1 MRNRIVITLEELF
14 AKMAYEFLLYV
25 LASSSL
31 EREQALAVV
40 ITHDTTHTFHI
51 QVLDLQQAQREL
63 PSQRTRNLRPH
74 AGPVAA
80 LRPCFG
86 SGTQFPSVLD

>member
-40 ITHDTTHTFHI
+40 ITYDTPHTFTYK
-51 QVLDLQQAQREL
+51 
-63 PSQRTRNLRPH
+63 S
-74 AGPVAA
+74 
-80 LRPCFG
+80 
-86 SGTQFPSVLD
+86 